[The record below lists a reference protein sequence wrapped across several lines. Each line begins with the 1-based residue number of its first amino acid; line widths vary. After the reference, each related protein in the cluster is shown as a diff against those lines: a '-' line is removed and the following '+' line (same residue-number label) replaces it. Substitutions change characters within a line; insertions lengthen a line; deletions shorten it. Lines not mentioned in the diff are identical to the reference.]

1 MNEKT
6 TWKPAQIRAAAII
19 AKQQN
24 VVIEL
29 RPDGT
34 VVILPELPPA
44 PPAAP
49 ADNPWD

>member
-1 MNEKT
+1 MTEKT
-6 TWKPAQIRAAAII
+6 VWKPAQIRAAAVI

-34 VVILPELPPA
+34 VAILPELPPT
-44 PPAAP
+44 PPAKP
-49 ADNPWD
+49 ENNPWD